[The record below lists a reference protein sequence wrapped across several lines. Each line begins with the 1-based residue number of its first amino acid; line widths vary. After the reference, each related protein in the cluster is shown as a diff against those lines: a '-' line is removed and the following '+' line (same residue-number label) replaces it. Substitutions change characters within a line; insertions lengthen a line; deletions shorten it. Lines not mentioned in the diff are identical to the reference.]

1 MMDRDLFFY
10 MLNTHF
16 LFVNFTFVS
25 YLKSIKVLIFL
36 FLLFINLRN
45 SLIICTFA
53 KSKVRYVLFV
63 EGCLIS
69 IN

>member
-1 MMDRDLFFY
+1 MMDRDLFFC
-10 MLNTHF
+10 MLNPHF

>member
-1 MMDRDLFFY
+1 VDRDLFFY

-36 FLLFINLRN
+36 FLLSINLRN

-53 KSKVRYVLFV
+53 KSEVRYVLFV